1 MYFTSKFKRT
11 LVVFLQNPG
20 SWVFSQGESFFL
32 KYMNWGSQYGDGQ
45 DKIKISTFNVVV
57 SSVIVS
63 FLWPFHVEMIP
74 TSFYQLVFVL
84 RSISEKQKNLKQNN
98 NPCHALHSISPYIAI
113 TPLNCFS
120 CSVLPVM
127 YLILHSLIALLFK
140 CCSSFRFLSVN
151 KSIGASIVFIKCIS
165 WRKT

>member
-1 MYFTSKFKRT
+1 M
-11 LVVFLQNPG
+11 
-20 SWVFSQGESFFL
+20 
-32 KYMNWGSQYGDGQ
+32 
-45 DKIKISTFNVVV
+45 
-57 SSVIVS
+57 
-63 FLWPFHVEMIP
+63 EMIP

-127 YLILHSLIALLFK
+127 YVGKRSVCSAPASSVSGAYFVQQVGEILKWEDSDA
-140 CCSSFRFLSVN
+140 
-151 KSIGASIVFIKCIS
+151 
-165 WRKT
+165 